1 MDTETRGQRAVHI
14 TLVKFDVLDEVTS
27 WVSESA
33 LDNNCPRRSTT
44 SVLSGTFP
52 PRNNLLKGT
61 GWRSPA
67 GNLVRRDMLTQMA
80 TAYLGGKNARTP
92 SRRRC
97 TQKPERLAAVADPG
111 RATLRLY
118 WTIPT
123 DWRKSRV
130 PRAFRSSWRCGPR

>member
-67 GNLVRRDMLTQMA
+67 GNLIRRDMLTQMA
-80 TAYLGGKNARTP
+80 TAYLGGKNA
-92 SRRRC
+92 
-97 TQKPERLAAVADPG
+97 QNAIAAP
-111 RATLRLY
+111 LY
-118 WTIPT
+118 AET
-123 DWRKSRV
+123 
-130 PRAFRSSWRCGPR
+130 